1 MFRIFLKKKLHS
13 GERETHKPQSR
24 ERKSYKR
31 NRRLFD
37 RYNVNQQHL
46 TVLNDQDIF
55 VIRDI
60 SAKGF
65 SSDVSPRSYDRF
77 QLGDVYDARIRH
89 NAEMYDMSIRVAWKH
104 EKVVG
109 FELHE
114 PDAKTLFFF
123 RRLIQPSAI
132 AQSLTQVD
140 SKFMSENQ
148 NNKTWYH
155 GDNNTDIFI
164 WESADNEDIT
174 AWQVISSRNV
184 VQWTEKSGIQT
195 FSLKKVPTESIL
207 ENLDSL
213 MEQDESLNEDKLRFV
228 IDLLTAANF
237 NEKEFLL
244 EKAVS

>member
-1 MFRIFLKKKLHS
+1 MK
-13 GERETHKPQSR
+13 
-24 ERKSYKR
+24 
-31 NRRLFD
+31 
-37 RYNVNQQHL
+37 
-46 TVLNDQDIF
+46 
-55 VIRDI
+55 
-60 SAKGF
+60 
-65 SSDVSPRSYDRF
+65 
-77 QLGDVYDARIRH
+77 
-89 NAEMYDMSIRVAWKH
+89 
-104 EKVVG
+104 KVVG

-132 AQSLTQVD
+132 AQSLAKVD
-140 SKFMSENQ
+140 SKFMTEGQ
-148 NNKTWYH
+148 NNKVWYH

-164 WESADNEDIT
+164 WESPENEDIT

-184 VQWTEKSGIQT
+184 VQWTEKEGLQT

-207 ENLDSL
+207 EDIDKL

-228 IDLLTAANF
+228 VDLLTAANF

>member
-1 MFRIFLKKKLHS
+1 
-13 GERETHKPQSR
+13 
-24 ERKSYKR
+24 
-31 NRRLFD
+31 
-37 RYNVNQQHL
+37 
-46 TVLNDQDIF
+46 
-55 VIRDI
+55 
-60 SAKGF
+60 
-65 SSDVSPRSYDRF
+65 
-77 QLGDVYDARIRH
+77 
-89 NAEMYDMSIRVAWKH
+89 MYDMSIRVAWKH

-148 NNKTWYH
+148 SNKTWYH

-174 AWQVISSRNV
+174 AWQIISSRNV
-184 VQWTEKSGIQT
+184 VQWTEKAGLQT

-207 ENLDSL
+207 EDLDNL
-213 MEQDESLNEDKLRFV
+213 MEQDESLK
-228 IDLLTAANF
+228 
-237 NEKEFLL
+237 
-244 EKAVS
+244 

>member
-13 GERETHKPQSR
+13 GEREVHKPQSR

-31 NRRLFD
+31 NRRLFE

-55 VIRDI
+55 VVRDI

-65 SSDVSPRSYDRF
+65 SSDVSPRAFDRF
-77 QLGDVYDARIRH
+77 QIGDVYESRIRH
-89 NAEMYDMSIRVAWKH
+89 NGELYDMSIRVAWKH

-109 FELHE
+109 FELNR

-132 AQSLTQVD
+132 AQSLTKVD
-140 SKFMSENQ
+140 SKFMNESQ
-148 NNKTWYH
+148 NNKVWYH

-164 WESADNEDIT
+164 WDNGEGDSIS

-184 VQWTEKSGIQT
+184 VQWTEASGLET
-195 FSLKKVPTESIL
+195 FSLKKVPTESLL
-207 ENLDSL
+207 EDISSL
-213 MEQDESLNEDKLRFV
+213 MEKDENLNEDKVRFV

-244 EKAVS
+244 DKAAS